1 MPNSTPHDLWN
12 PPWEDPLLTCAELAE
27 RLRLKPATIRL
38 WTRQGKIP
46 VVRLGAR
53 AVRYRQRDV
62 ELALVNTS
70 EVKV

>member
-1 MPNSTPHDLWN
+1 MPSNTLQPLWN

-46 VVRLGAR
+46 VVRLGPR
-53 AVRYRQRDV
+53 AVRYRSRDV
-62 ELALVNTS
+62 ELALINTA
-70 EVKV
+70 EVKR